1 MNATTPIGK
10 ARAKGS
16 PRSHNRIQPL
26 LDAAAKHFA
35 DKGFR
40 ETTIRDISK
49 SIGMLPGSVYY
60 HFPSKE
66 RLLLAVYETGV
77 IRVTAR
83 VEQASMMAR
92 TPWDRLERAI
102 TAHLNTVLDNSDY
115 ARVIIRVWPDQ
126 VPQLSQKLTRLRDRY
141 ESLFVGLISD
151 LPVASNVNRS
161 MFRLM
166 LLGAMNWSQVWYRP
180 SVDTPNKIAK
190 EFLKMIRYATDSSA

>member
-1 MNATTPIGK
+1 M
-10 ARAKGS
+10 AKGS

-60 HFPSKE
+60 HFASKE
-66 RLLLAVYETGV
+66 LLLLAVYETGV

-83 VEQASMMAR
+83 VEQASMMAKS
-92 TPWDRLERAI
+92 PWDRLERAVA
-102 TAHLNTVLDNSDY
+102 AHMETVLDNSDY

-126 VPQLSQKLTRLRDRY
+126 VPELSSKLTRLRDRY
-141 ESLFVGLISD
+141 EAVFAALVAD
-151 LPVASNVNRS
+151 LPLAKNVNRS

-166 LLGAMNWSQVWYRP
+166 LLGAMNWSQVWYRAG
-180 SVDTPNKIAK
+180 VDTPNKIAK
-190 EFLKMIRYATDSSA
+190 EFIKMIHYATDRGAG